1 MSDAPD
7 DASRWSWATPDGK
20 TVTGAKGELML
31 ALRSERLP
39 AGTLVWRP
47 GWAEWIPASRVTE
60 LKSALPPGKAE
71 PAQAQKLPPPAATS
85 KAPATATPQ
94 PARAAPVNS
103 QPPPAPVRGHGGRSP
118 APPAPVHAKTGLTQ
132 PPPAP
137 VRGHHELPRPSLSN
151 VRVPSAAGPVPAA
164 PGAGVR
170 PRGESIL
177 GPPREQMQRDPMRS
191 SRPPRAPLNT
201 LGYEEAPPNQA
212 TLRPPGAVPPPPR
225 GGVGGGAPFVA
236 PSRVEDELPTQR
248 HQPISSA
255 AATQATHA
263 GADAPPPTELRS
275 AVVLPT
281 TSAALPKSTESGP
294 TARGAAPDFDAT
306 LGSTPFEQA
315 RPGQI
320 PPPSTTLESAGPPP
334 SSLPEPM
341 TASVTGSS
349 PATVTAPP
357 SSTIATTR
365 PSLADGFKMP
375 VAKPVA
381 IFFGIFIAGILLL
394 AVGASVLSPSRESTG
409 ATDASASPAE
419 RPLAPPGCTLVAPA
433 ARLATTV
440 ERSVQPAF
448 AELAPKE
455 RVAVGFASVPK
466 TANGLLVRLDTL
478 DAEKAFEETSE
489 AAVRGSA
496 PRVAGGKARF
506 SVDRAGG
513 ELSGARTLA
522 DGSVLGFAAA
532 DLVRLQGGAKAVLF
546 PGAGAEKLTE
556 PRTATSAKG
565 TLVTFRR
572 GGLAGQVLYGWLSPD
587 GTPNG
592 KLVAVNAPGIKFSGT
607 PDAAANREA
616 GLVAFAGRPSE
627 SADWR
632 VQLAVAGG
640 ESVPAK
646 VFEPPPG
653 GSGGGNIAPTVSA
666 LGDDG
671 WLLQWTEGAAGAY
684 QVRLQR
690 LGTKLEPLGEA
701 RLVSPKGANAG
712 QGAVF
717 ATGSR
722 VLSVFIQTTAG
733 HDELW
738 GATFECR

>member
-60 LKSALPPGKAE
+60 LKTVLPPGKAE
-71 PAQAQKLPPPAATS
+71 QAQAPKLPPPTATS
-85 KAPATATPQ
+85 KSPATATPQ
-94 PARAAPVNS
+94 PAGAVPLNS
-103 QPPPAPVRGHGGRSP
+103 QPPPAPVRGHSGRSP
-118 APPAPVHAKTGLTQ
+118 APPAPVRAKTGLTQ

-137 VRGHHELPRPSLSN
+137 VRGHHELPRPKLSSP
-151 VRVPSAAGPVPAA
+151 RVPTAAGPVPTA
-164 PGAGVR
+164 PGAAVR

-177 GPPREQMQRDPMRS
+177 GPPREQMQHDPMRS

-225 GGVGGGAPFVA
+225 GGVGAGAPFVA

-248 HQPISSA
+248 HQPMSSA
-255 AATQATHA
+255 APTQGSQA

-281 TSAALPKSTESGP
+281 SAVMPTSTEIGP
-294 TARGAAPDFDAT
+294 TARGAPPDLDAT
-306 LGSTPFEQA
+306 LGSTPFEQP
-315 RPGQI
+315 RPGEI

-334 SSLPEPM
+334 SSLPEPS
-341 TASVTGSS
+341 TASVAGSS
-349 PATVTAPP
+349 SSSVTGPP
-357 SSTIATTR
+357 SSNIATTR
-365 PSLADGFKMP
+365 PSLADGFKVP
-375 VAKPVA
+375 VPKPVA
-381 IFFGIFIAGILLL
+381 IFFAIFIAGILLL
-394 AVGASVLSPSRESTG
+394 ATGAIVFSPSRESTG

-440 ERSVQPAF
+440 ERSVQPAL

-466 TANGLLVRLDTL
+466 VANGLLVRLDTL
-478 DAEKAFEETSE
+478 DAEKVFEEAGD
-489 AAVRGSA
+489 AAVRSSA
-496 PRVAGGKARF
+496 PRVTGGKAKF

-522 DGSVLGFAAA
+522 DGSVLGFAGT
-532 DLVRLQGGAKAVLF
+532 DLVRLRGSAKAVLF

-556 PRTATSAKG
+556 PRSAVSAKG

-592 KLVAVNAPGIKFSGT
+592 KLVAINAPGIKFSGT
-607 PDAAANREA
+607 PDAAANRQA

-627 SADWR
+627 NADWR
-632 VQLAVAGG
+632 VQLAPAGG

-666 LGDDG
+666 LGDAG